1 MKEWKYQVHFLYVLF
16 CAHIFYKLYICTRK
30 IQYYEKQENKRMLI
44 NTNLMKEGT
53 MKVPS

>member
-1 MKEWKYQVHFLYVLF
+1 MKEWKYLVHFRYVF
-16 CAHIFYKLYICTRK
+16 FYEHIFYKLYICTRK

-53 MKVPS
+53 MQVPS

>member
-1 MKEWKYQVHFLYVLF
+1 MEEWKCRVHFLYDFLYEN
-16 CAHIFYKLYICTRK
+16 IFYKLYICTGK

-53 MKVPS
+53 MQVPS